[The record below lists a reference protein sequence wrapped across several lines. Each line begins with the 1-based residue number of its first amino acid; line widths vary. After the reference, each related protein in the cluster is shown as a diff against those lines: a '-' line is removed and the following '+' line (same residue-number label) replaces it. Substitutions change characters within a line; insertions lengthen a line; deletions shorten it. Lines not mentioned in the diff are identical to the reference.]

1 MSEYQYYEFQAID
14 RDLTDKEMS
23 ELRAFSTR
31 ADITPNSFV
40 NEYAWG
46 NFKGDENLWM
56 EKYFDAFLY
65 YANWGTHILKLRL
78 PSALLDLKTAQIY
91 CNGDNASACLSA
103 DKIILD
109 FVSESEDGGELE
121 EGLRLSSFLSLRT
134 DLSRGDLRCLYLAWL
149 SNVQN
154 EDYDEEELE
163 PPVPPGLAQL
173 SPALINFAEFL
184 HIDSDLI
191 DAASKT
197 SPSLEEITPSPNDV
211 RTWLATLSPNEK
223 ENLLVDILEGSMKG
237 DQTPAMQLVHRFNKM
252 WQSQRP
258 KMGKQ
263 SKQRTVAELLKETE
277 YTTQQRQRMQAE
289 KTAAEK
295 AERQRLNRLAREKRL
310 NEITGRESILW
321 TQIESLASEK
331 KAASY
336 DKAIELLI
344 DLRDLAARGDRREF
358 LLKFDALKQRHSS
371 KSSFIGRLRN
381 LDLWESTAN
390 ETPKNI
396 YVSRS

>member
-14 RDLTDKEMS
+14 RELTEKEMS

-31 ADITPNSFV
+31 ADITSNSFM

-46 NFKGDENLWM
+46 NFKGDEDLWM
-56 EKYFDAFLY
+56 EKYFDGFLY

-78 PSALLDLKTAQIY
+78 PSALLDLKTAQSY
-91 CNGDNASACLSA
+91 CNCNNASARLSN
-103 DKIILD
+103 DKVILD
-109 FVSESEDGGELE
+109 FVSESEDGGEWE

-149 SNVQN
+149 ASVQD

-163 PPVPPGLAQL
+163 PAVPPGLAQL
-173 SPALINFAEFL
+173 NPALINFAEFL
-184 HIDSDLI
+184 RIDSDLI

-197 SPSLEEITPSPNDV
+197 SHSLEEITPSPNDL
-211 RTWLATLSPNEK
+211 RTWLATLSPNVK
-223 ENLLVDILEGSMKG
+223 ENLLVDILEGSLKG

-289 KTAAEK
+289 KAAAEK

-310 NEITGRESILW
+310 NEIAGRESILW
-321 TQIESLASEK
+321 NQIESFASEK

-381 LDLWESTAN
+381 LDLSDSTAN
-390 ETPKNI
+390 
-396 YVSRS
+396 V

>member
-1 MSEYQYYEFQAID
+1 M
-14 RDLTDKEMS
+14 
-23 ELRAFSTR
+23 
-31 ADITPNSFV
+31 
-40 NEYAWG
+40 
-46 NFKGDENLWM
+46 
-56 EKYFDAFLY
+56 
-65 YANWGTHILKLRL
+65 RL

-91 CNGDNASACLSA
+91 CNGDNASARLSN

-109 FVSESEDGGELE
+109 FVSESEDGGEWE
-121 EGLRLSSFLSLRT
+121 EGLRLASFLSLRT

-149 SNVQN
+149 ANVQD
-154 EDYDEEELE
+154 EDFDEEELE
-163 PPVPPGLAQL
+163 PSVPPGLAQL

-184 HIDSDLI
+184 RIDSDLI

-237 DQTPAMQLVHRFNKM
+237 NQTPAIQLVHRFNKM

-295 AERQRLNRLAREKRL
+295 AERQRLNTLAREKRL
-310 NEITGRESILW
+310 NEIAGLESILW
-321 TQIESLASEK
+321 NQIESLASEK

-336 DKAIELLI
+336 DRAVELLI

-371 KSSFIGRLRN
+371 KSSFIRRLRN
-381 LDLWESTAN
+381 LDLSDSTAN
-390 ETPKNI
+390 
-396 YVSRS
+396 V

>member
-1 MSEYQYYEFQAID
+1 MLMSEYQYYEFQAID

-31 ADITPNSFV
+31 ANITPNSFV
-40 NEYAWG
+40 NDYSWG
-46 NFKGDENLWM
+46 RFKGNEDLWM
-56 EKYFDAFLY
+56 EKYFDGFLY
-65 YANWGTHILKLRL
+65 YANWGTHILKLRIS
-78 PSALLDLKTAQIY
+78 SALLDLKTAQMY
-91 CNGDNASACLSA
+91 CNGDNASASLSY
-103 DKIILD
+103 DKIILN
-109 FVSESEDGGELE
+109 FASESEYGEEWE
-121 EGLRLSSFLSLRT
+121 EDLRLSAFLSLRT

-149 SNVQN
+149 SNLQN

-184 HIDSDLI
+184 RIDFDLI
-191 DAASKT
+191 DAASKM
-197 SPSLEEITPSPNDV
+197 SPSFEEITPIPNDL
-211 RTWLATLSPNEK
+211 RTWLATLSSNEK
-223 ENLLVDILEGSMKG
+223 ENLLVDILQGSMKG

-252 WQSQRP
+252 WQSQSP
-258 KMGKQ
+258 IMGKQ

-277 YTTQQRQRMQAE
+277 YTTQQRQRVQAE

-295 AERQRLNRLAREKRL
+295 AERQRLSRIAREKRL
-310 NEITGRESILW
+310 NEIAGHVPILW
-321 TQIESLASEK
+321 NQIESFASEK

-336 DKAIELLI
+336 DKAIKLLI
-344 DLRDLAARGDRREF
+344 DLRDLAARGDRCEF

-381 LDLWESTAN
+381 LDLSNST
-390 ETPKNI
+390 T
-396 YVSRS
+396 SD

>member
-1 MSEYQYYEFQAID
+1 MFMSEYQYYEFQAID

-46 NFKGDENLWM
+46 SFKGDEDLWM
-56 EKYFDAFLY
+56 EKYFDGFLY
-65 YANWGTHILKLRL
+65 YANWRTHILKLRL
-78 PSALLDLKTAQIY
+78 PSAL
-91 CNGDNASACLSA
+91 
-103 DKIILD
+103 
-109 FVSESEDGGELE
+109 
-121 EGLRLSSFLSLRT
+121 
-134 DLSRGDLRCLYLAWL
+134 
-149 SNVQN
+149 
-154 EDYDEEELE
+154 
-163 PPVPPGLAQL
+163 
-173 SPALINFAEFL
+173 INFAEFL
-184 HIDSDLI
+184 RIDSDLI

-197 SPSLEEITPSPNDV
+197 SPSLEEITPSPNNL

-223 ENLLVDILEGSMKG
+223 ENLLVDILEGSIKG
-237 DQTPAMQLVHRFNKM
+237 DQAPAMQLVHRFNKM

-263 SKQRTVAELLKETE
+263 SKQRTVAELLKEAE

-289 KTAAEK
+289 KAAAEK
-295 AERQRLNRLAREKRL
+295 AERQRLNKLAREKRL
-310 NEITGRESILW
+310 NEIAGRESILW
-321 TQIESLASEK
+321 NQIESFTSEK

-381 LDLWESTAN
+381 LDLSDSTAN
-390 ETPKNI
+390 
-396 YVSRS
+396 V

>member
-14 RDLTDKEMS
+14 RDLTDKEMR

-46 NFKGDENLWM
+46 NFKGDEDLWM
-56 EKYFDAFLY
+56 EKYFDGFLY

-91 CNGDNASACLSA
+91 CNGDNASARLSN

-109 FVSESEDGGELE
+109 FVSESEDGGEWE

-134 DLSRGDLRCLYLAWL
+134 DLSRGDLRCLYLTWL
-149 SNVQN
+149 ANVQN
-154 EDYDEEELE
+154 EDYEEEELE
-163 PPVPPGLAQL
+163 PIVPPGLAQL

-184 HIDSDLI
+184 RIDSDLI
-191 DAASKT
+191 DAASKK
-197 SPSLEEITPSPNDV
+197 SPSLEEITPSPNDL
-211 RTWLATLSPNEK
+211 RIWLATLSPNEK
-223 ENLLVDILEGSMKG
+223 ENLLVDVLESSMKG
-237 DQTPAMQLVHRFNKM
+237 DQTPFIKLVHRFNKM
-252 WQSQRP
+252 WQSQLSC

-263 SKQRTVAELLKETE
+263 NKQRTVAELLKEAE

-310 NEITGRESILW
+310 NEIAGRESILW
-321 TQIESLASEK
+321 NQIESFASEK

-358 LLKFDALKQRHSS
+358 LLKFDDLKQRHSS

-381 LDLWESTAN
+381 LDLSDFTAN
-390 ETPKNI
+390 
-396 YVSRS
+396 V